1 MEYLKL
7 AHVAQMIVDGDFTKA
22 ALLEGIVVGG
32 VTRGE
37 YVVVNLKGRILTRD
51 EVDRDLRGTL
61 DGETVTA

>member
-1 MEYLKL
+1 MTYLKL
-7 AHVAQMIVDGDFTKA
+7 AHVSQMISDGDFTKA
-22 ALLEGIVVGG
+22 QLLEGIVVGA
-32 VTRGE
+32 VTRGD